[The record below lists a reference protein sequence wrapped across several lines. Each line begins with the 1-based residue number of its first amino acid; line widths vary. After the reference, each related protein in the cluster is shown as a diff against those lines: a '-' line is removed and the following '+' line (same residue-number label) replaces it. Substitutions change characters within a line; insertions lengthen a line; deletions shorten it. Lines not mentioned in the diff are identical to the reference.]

1 MYSGVERA
9 NCCIVLIAFLSQI
22 QADLDHAG
30 GLTGREMVSVIFC
43 WLRNER
49 GRKCFSHTLLGD
61 WVKGGVKVIRVTF
74 LLASC

>member
-1 MYSGVERA
+1 MTI
-9 NCCIVLIAFLSQI
+9 CLF
-22 QADLDHAG
+22 
-30 GLTGREMVSVIFC
+30 LTGFAGSQFDFRNNYLKQKVIYSAESVIFC